1 MAAAMRPRPEMRPAG
16 SGDVAPDAVREL
28 VRDVLT
34 TSSNFQSLD
43 PTTRRTIAGSIV
55 RIARTATALAQ
66 DEAADPARPVLAR
79 AQDAGSSF
87 SGVSASKV
95 ADTTKQIL
103 NAVSFPRFVTELIN
117 GVFKALNDS
126 NQQQLHAYVELIQN
140 VAATTEGFADA
151 NIGIAGAR
159 SWLAERFPE
168 SFVVQ
173 GDEPDEFDKPSAA
186 MTPDERAEAQAERD
200 ASTRLRLV
208 PGGKMPTEAAL
219 RTAFGLGPQDSVPS
233 GDPESLVGLARA
245 SLARSRQQ
253 MLSTMVMMGLQRLV
267 IESGRLNASM
277 RFHIDTRSVA
287 DDDRGSTFDA
297 RNESEVAVGAKAGPW
312 GVEAKMKNTI
322 GYVSTQKT
330 QTTEEMNTDLD
341 LNSSVELVFR
351 TDYVALDRLAGGPAQ
366 ERIRV
371 NALNPEAEEKL
382 ATADRT
388 ARRTAQIAA
397 ETTRGTQMSQRLS
410 TDVPTGSIQP
420 AQSLTP
426 ITNPPKADGSKA
438 PAEKPADKT
447 AADKAAA
454 DKTAADKAAAD
465 KSAAA
470 KAPPDKQQKT
480 VNANAKPTPGGK
492 AQKK

>member
-1 MAAAMRPRPEMRPAG
+1 
-16 SGDVAPDAVREL
+16 
-28 VRDVLT
+28 
-34 TSSNFQSLD
+34 
-43 PTTRRTIAGSIV
+43 
-55 RIARTATALAQ
+55 
-66 DEAADPARPVLAR
+66 
-79 AQDAGSSF
+79 
-87 SGVSASKV
+87 
-95 ADTTKQIL
+95 
-103 NAVSFPRFVTELIN
+103 
-117 GVFKALNDS
+117 
-126 NQQQLHAYVELIQN
+126 
-140 VAATTEGFADA
+140 
-151 NIGIAGAR
+151 
-159 SWLAERFPE
+159 
-168 SFVVQ
+168 
-173 GDEPDEFDKPSAA
+173 
-186 MTPDERAEAQAERD
+186 
-200 ASTRLRLV
+200 
-208 PGGKMPTEAAL
+208 
-219 RTAFGLGPQDSVPS
+219 
-233 GDPESLVGLARA
+233 
-245 SLARSRQQ
+245 
-253 MLSTMVMMGLQRLV
+253 
-267 IESGRLNASM
+267 
-277 RFHIDTRSVA
+277 
-287 DDDRGSTFDA
+287 
-297 RNESEVAVGAKAGPW
+297 
-312 GVEAKMKNTI
+312 MKNTI

-454 DKTAADKAAAD
+454 DKTAADKN
-465 KSAAA
+465 AAA